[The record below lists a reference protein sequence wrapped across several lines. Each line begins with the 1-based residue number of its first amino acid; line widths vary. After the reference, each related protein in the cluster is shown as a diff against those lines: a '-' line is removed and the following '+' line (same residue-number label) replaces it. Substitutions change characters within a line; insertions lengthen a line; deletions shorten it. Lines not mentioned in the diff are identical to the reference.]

1 MEETNNHIIG
11 VYRISNI
18 LSGRYYI
25 GYSTNINRR
34 FTNHR
39 SKLKQNCH
47 DNIFLQRAYNLDGED
62 KFKYEI
68 LHICNTED
76 EAKEIELKYLTDL
89 SIRNIIYN
97 LNYNNSG
104 GDLLT
109 NHPDKEAIREKIL
122 KSQKETLS
130 KMTSEERS
138 KKYGKFGEKNGMYG
152 KTHTEEVRE
161 KISEINKGRICPNKG
176 KLASEETKQKLSE
189 NAKLRIGKKNPFF
202 GKHHTEETIQKIRE
216 KNIGNIPHN
225 NKEITI
231 DGVFYIS
238 MTEASRQLII
248 PVPTILWRLN
258 SKNPKFDNYK
268 YVIMQPSE
276 ILSVDDS
283 CNC

>member
-11 VYRISNI
+11 VYKISNL

-34 FTNHR
+34 FRVHR
-39 SKLKQNCH
+39 YKLKQNCH

-68 LHICNTED
+68 LQICNTED

-138 KKYGKFGEKNGMYG
+138 KKYGKLGERNGMYG
-152 KTHTEEVRE
+152 KTHTEEVKE
-161 KISEINKGRICPNKG
+161 KLSVFNTGNTYRTG
-176 KLASEETKQKLSE
+176 KLASKETRQKISE
-189 NAKLRIGKKNPFF
+189 NSKLKIGEKNPFF
-202 GKHHTEETIQKIRE
+202 GKHHTEETRQKIRE
-216 KNIGNIPHN
+216 KSIGRLPSNTIEIIINNI
-225 NKEITI
+225 K
-231 DGVFYIS
+231 YIS
-238 MTEASRQLII
+238 ITEAARQLNMST
-248 PVPTILWRLN
+248 PTVLWRLK
-258 SKNPKFDNYK
+258 SKNPKFDSYK
-268 YVIMQPSE
+268 YATMQPSE
-276 ILSVDDS
+276 ILSVDDAG
-283 CNC
+283 NC